1 MQFSVPQFIDV
12 EDKIVGPLTGKQTIY
27 LIMGGGV
34 LLLAFTFFSF
44 LFFLLVLAI
53 VGPITLAFAFY
64 RPKGISL
71 ARYVGNV
78 LEYFTTNHLY
88 LWRREPEITMYK
100 MVQKKH
106 VASATEPIKNVPR
119 SRIRDLANLL
129 DTSAAVNMPYEA
141 QTRPDQNIFR
151 Q

>member
-34 LLLAFTFFSF
+34 LLLSFTFFS
-44 LFFLLVLAI
+44 LVFALIISVI
-53 VGPITLAFAFY
+53 VAPLTLGFAFY
-64 RPKGISL
+64 RPKGLPLS
-71 ARYVGNV
+71 RYVTNI
-78 LEYFTTNHLY
+78 LDYFTTNHLY
-88 LWRREPEITMYK
+88 LWRREPTMTMYK

-106 VASATEPIKNVPR
+106 VVMEQPEKYVPR

-129 DTSAAVNMPYEA
+129 DTSAAVNLPYEA
-141 QTRPDQNIFR
+141 QTRPDENIFR
-151 Q
+151 R